1 MAEDLFI
8 PKLGQ
13 TVEEVVLINWLIK
26 DGAKV
31 DFGDPVLEVETD
43 KAIFNVEANAKGF
56 IHFGPFEIGETVPV
70 LTVVATIGKADEAFS
85 PKSAGD
91 LEESE
96 EEAALPQ
103 KQEEKPQTPGGEER
117 TSQAS
122 REKIFA
128 SPRAKKLAA
137 KEGVDL
143 AHISPTGGEGI
154 RIIEQDVV
162 DYLQQKPKATPL
174 AAALAKEVGLDISGL
189 VGTGP
194 QGALTRSDIKNE
206 IRSRLSQAAN
216 TGAAFETGK
225 NIPYTAL
232 NLREKQPLSP
242 IRKRIFERMS
252 QSVHTTARVTL
263 TTEADVTDLVSLR
276 ETLVVEKTET
286 WGVKIGYNDLI
297 GIILVQRLKEF
308 PYMNARLSQDG
319 HAYEHLNEVNL
330 GIAVDT
336 ERGLLVPVVKKA
348 DRLSLASFG
357 KKYRELVEKTLS
369 GKACSDDLTGGTFT
383 LTNLGYYDIDAFTP
397 VINLPEVAILGVGRI
412 QGKVVPYQSGIAVRK
427 IITLSLVFDHRLI
440 DGAPAAKFLQSLKK
454 SLESPSKIID

>member
-13 TVEEVVLINWLIK
+13 TVEEVVLINWLVV

-56 IHFGPFEIGETVPV
+56 VHFGPYEIGETVPV

-85 PKSAGD
+85 PKTVGD

-103 KQEEKPQTPGGEER
+103 KQEEKLQTPEGEEQLP
-117 TSQAS
+117 QAPV
-122 REKIFA
+122 EKLFA

-143 AHISPTGGEGI
+143 AKISPTGGEGI

-162 DYLQQKPKATPL
+162 DYLQQKPKTTPL
-174 AAALAKEVGLDISGL
+174 AAAFAKEVGLDTSGL

-194 QGALTRSDIKNE
+194 QGALTRSDIENE
-206 IRSRLSQAAN
+206 IRSRLSQAAD
-216 TGAAFETGK
+216 TGAAFNKGV
-225 NIPYTAL
+225 NIPYQAL
-232 NLREKQPLSP
+232 NIREKQPLSP

-263 TTEADVTDLVSLR
+263 TTEADVTDLVALR

-286 WGVKIGYNDLI
+286 WGFKIGYNDLI
-297 GIILVQRLKEF
+297 GIILVQALKEF
-308 PYMNARLSQDG
+308 SYMNARLSQDG
-319 HAYEHLNEVNL
+319 KAYEYLDEVNL

-336 ERGLLVPVVKKA
+336 ERGLLVPVIKKA
-348 DRLSLASFG
+348 DRLRLEAFG

-369 GKACSDDLTGGTFT
+369 GKASSDDLTGGTFT

-397 VINLPEVAILGVGRI
+397 VINLPEVAILGLGRI
-412 QGKVVPYQSGIAVRK
+412 QDKVIPYQAGIAVRK
-427 IITLSLVFDHRLI
+427 MITLSLVFDHRLI
-440 DGAPAAKFLQSLKK
+440 DGAPAAKFLQSLKE
-454 SLESPSKIID
+454 SLEAPSKIID